1 MLSHHDIAVA
11 AINLAADL
19 RRVDGNLIKEADLIN
34 AFADKIMTS
43 ETDSYQHAYELGRA
57 DGAAGYSTNE
67 PDTTSL
73 LIDQRMDR
81 AAESKTLISEVRS
94 MHSASFE
101 PPEDFYPTLT
111 PSQRR
116 NEWALTDPRE
126 PNGFHGS
133 TDPNYAPRP
142 GYVNPA

>member
-1 MLSHHDIAVA
+1 MFSRHELTVLLLTFAERYRNA
-11 AINLAADL
+11 
-19 RRVDGNLIKEADLIN
+19 DGNLTTQADLIN
-34 AFADKIMTS
+34 TLGNRITAD
-43 ETDSYQHAYELGRA
+43 EADSYQHAYELGRA

-67 PDTTSL
+67 PDTASL

-81 AAESKTLISEVRS
+81 VAESKTLLSEVRS

-111 PSQRR
+111 PSQ
-116 NEWALTDPRE
+116 WAPTDPRE

>member
-1 MLSHHDIAVA
+1 MFSRHEITTLV
-11 AINLAADL
+11 LAFAE
-19 RRVDGNLIKEADLIN
+19 RYRKADGNVTTQADLIN
-34 AFADKIMTS
+34 ALTDQWSAD
-43 ETDSYQHAYELGRA
+43 ETASYQHAYELGRA

-67 PDTTSL
+67 PDTASL
-73 LIDQRMDR
+73 LIDRRMDR
-81 AAESKTLISEVRS
+81 AAESKTLLSEVRS
-94 MHSASFE
+94 MHSTSFE
-101 PPEDFYPTLT
+101 PPENFYPTLT